1 MRRTTLLLAAVS
13 IFAAAFTLATQQT
26 VHAQNKRPNVLVIW
40 GLALTHGLWDCR
52 PANGQEAESN
62 EPPKPVTT
70 ADVEIPLDHLTLL
83 VKPLTR
89 EELASEANGWRELL
103 KAKIQELSE
112 LQVAVKTEKTEA
124 EVSKKGAL
132 SDLNVPGSAEEGP
145 SDEAAEVGTR
155 NVDLANKIPELQ
167 DQRTHLVDRLNI
179 VLDAW
184 ESKGGEPEEYRQY
197 ITAVSGLDIDVSDAS
212 TAWTAI
218 NGWLQSEQGG
228 QRWFWN
234 ILKFLGILLA
244 FYILSRVLG
253 LLTGRA
259 AARISGC
266 SELLRT
272 FLKNFV
278 RQLVLVIGVIV
289 GLSALEINI
298 SPLLAALGAAA
309 FVVGL
314 ALQGT
319 LSNFASGL
327 IILGYRPFDVGD
339 VIDGGGVSGIVDSM
353 NLISTKIRT
362 FDNKIMIVPNN
373 KIATDTI
380 TNASASDQRRIDLVF
395 GIGYNDDVDT
405 AHDLL
410 EKIVSSH
417 PDVLTDPAPVIRLN
431 ELADSSVNFICRPWV
446 KAEDY
451 WNVYWDL
458 TRTVKTEF
466 DRNGISI
473 PYPQQ
478 DIHVYQQQATGNG
491 SKPRMLK
498 QHE

>member
-1 MRRTTLLLAAVS
+1 MFVRCLILLALPL
-13 IFAAAFTLATQQT
+13 I
-26 VHAQNKRPNVLVIW
+26 
-40 GLALTHGLWDCR
+40 ALILC
-52 PANGQEAESN
+52 PPLMGQEAVSN
-62 EPPKPVTT
+62 EPPQPVT
-70 ADVEIPLDHLTLL
+70 AAEMEIPTDQLSLL

-89 EELASEANGWRELL
+89 SELASEANAWRDLL
-103 KAKIQELSE
+103 KAKIQEISE
-112 LQVAVKTEKTEA
+112 TQVAVKTEKNKAKVAKKSEPTDAREQAASEVIASPEEA
-124 EVSKKGAL
+124 SQSEKRK
-132 SDLNVPGSAEEGP
+132 AE
-145 SDEAAEVGTR
+145 
-155 NVDLANKIPELQ
+155 LANRIPELQ
-167 DQRTHLVDRLNI
+167 DQRAHLIDRLNV

-218 NGWLQSEQGG
+218 NGWIQSEQGG

-244 FYILSRVLG
+244 FYVLSRVLG
-253 LLTGRA
+253 SLTGRA
-259 AARISGC
+259 ASRISGG

-272 FLKNFV
+272 FLTNLV
-278 RQLVLVIGVIV
+278 RQLILVVGVIV
-289 GLSALEINI
+289 GLSALEVNI
-298 SPLLAALGAAA
+298 SPLLAALGATA

-362 FDNKIMIVPNN
+362 FDNKLMIVPNN

-380 TNASASDQRRIDLVF
+380 TNASASDKRRVDLVF
-395 GIGYNDDVDT
+395 GIGYDDDVDV
-405 AHDLL
+405 AHHLL
-410 EKIVSSH
+410 ETIVSDH
-417 PDVLTDPAPVIRLN
+417 PDILREPAPVIRLN

-451 WNVYWDL
+451 WKVYWDI
-458 TRTVKTEF
+458 TRAVKTEF
-466 DRNGISI
+466 DRKGISI
-473 PYPQQ
+473 PYPQR
-478 DIHVYQQQATGNG
+478 DIHVYQQQTTENVGTTQMAG
-491 SKPRMLK
+491 
-498 QHE
+498 